1 MVIPS
6 STATARMRSDLEAGM
21 QRTEGKRGARRWLAL
36 AWVAMA
42 LATVLSVAGAQSLD
56 DLRRDVTERP
66 ADAEA
71 WTALGE
77 ALLDADDLAGAK
89 EAYLEAIAIDY
100 LIGDAHFGLGL
111 VEFGRGDY
119 AAALFSFSEVTR
131 LFGDRFDGHFNRAVT
146 LARLRRPAEAADA
159 FRRALDE
166 AEPEATPEDRLNAWT
181 GLGTQ
186 LVLAGEPGGAA
197 DAFGEAIAL
206 DPDDTDL
213 AYQRGSALLAA
224 GRGLEALVELTD
236 IESRT
241 SDYRFSVLIAEVY
254 LEQGQVD
261 RALRALER
269 AERKAAD
276 AGDRAGQAASLI
288 SLGEIQRGLGRDAD
302 AIESYRRA
310 AEIDPN
316 SWEARYALGVAYIS
330 AGQPRTALEPLRE
343 AIQLAPDQG
352 DVHLALASAYDQLG
366 QSGDALV
373 TGREALERAAS
384 AEAQAQARFII
395 GRALYLQGDYA
406 GAADEFSMVVQMRP
420 GSAMA
425 QLWAGLAQYQLGDF
439 AGAAL
444 FYERAVQLDP
454 NAIEARV
461 NLGAAYLATE
471 RYRDAEGVYRFL
483 VQQNA
488 RDAESLYH
496 LGWALYAQQQDE
508 DARAAWTQSCQL
520 GYQPACGAPR

>member
-1 MVIPS
+1 
-6 STATARMRSDLEAGM
+6 M
-21 QRTEGKRGARRWLAL
+21 QRTEGKRSARRWLAL
-36 AWVAMA
+36 VLAAMLGATA
-42 LATVLSVAGAQSLD
+42 LTVSSAQSVD
-56 DLRRDVTERP
+56 DLRRAVTERP
-66 ADAEA
+66 SDADA
-71 WTALGE
+71 WTALGD
-77 ALLDADDLAGAK
+77 ALYAADDLAGAK

-100 LIGDAHFGLGL
+100 LVGDAHFGLGL
-111 VEFGRGDY
+111 VEYGRGDY

-131 LFGDRFDGHFNRAVT
+131 LFGDRFDGHFNRGVT
-146 LARLRRPAEAADA
+146 LAKLRRPADAAAA
-159 FRRALDE
+159 FRRALEE

-181 GLGTQ
+181 GLGAQ
-186 LVLAGEPGGAA
+186 LVLAGEPGPAA
-197 DAFGEAIAL
+197 DAFGEAIGL
-206 DPDDTDL
+206 SPDDSDL

-236 IESRT
+236 IEART

-269 AERKAAD
+269 AERKARD

-288 SLGEIQRGLGRDAD
+288 ALGEIQRGLGRDAD

-310 AEIDPN
+310 AEIDPS
-316 SWEARYALGVAYIS
+316 SWEARYALGVAYVS
-330 AGQPRTALEPLRE
+330 AGQPRTAVQPLRE
-343 AIQLAPDQG
+343 AIQLAPEQG

-366 QSGDALV
+366 QSGDALA
-373 TGREALERAAS
+373 TGREALARATAP
-384 AEAQAQARFII
+384 EAQAQARFII
-395 GRALYLQGDYA
+395 GRALYLQGSYG
-406 GAADEFSMVVQMRP
+406 GAAEEFSMVVQMRP

-439 AGAAL
+439 ASAAL

-454 NAIEARV
+454 NATEARV

-496 LGWALYAQQQDE
+496 LGWALYAQQRDE
-508 DARAAWTQSCQL
+508 DARASWTQSCQL